1 MKEPVYYYS
10 CKERRQLLNFSNNLF
25 EMMCK
30 YPDSLHSIAIL
41 CIGTDKVTGDSL
53 GPFVGHQIRKQLA
66 SLNGTRE
73 KAFLPDI
80 RIFGTLKNPVHAVNL
95 EETLETIKK
104 DYKKKGIDFESC
116 LLVVVDASLGYPNHL
131 GCVTLTNQP
140 LTPGEGVN
148 KKLPQV
154 GQISVTGIIGEARN
168 SSYKS
173 QLSLRHT
180 KLSDLMELADFIS
193 DGIMDCL
200 KRLYLHLSIVYRNG
214 LPDGSHTFFLH
225 NGKQQI

>member
-30 YPDSLHSIAIL
+30 YPDSLNTIAIL

-66 SLNGTRE
+66 TLQGFKKQTSY
-73 KAFLPDI
+73 PDI
-80 RIFGTLKNPVHAVNL
+80 RIFGTLKKPVHAVNL
-95 EETLETIKK
+95 EETLDDIKAE
-104 DYKKKGIDFESC
+104 YKKQGIAFEQC
-116 LLVVVDASLGYPNHL
+116 LLVVVDASLGYSNHL

-154 GQISVTGIIGEARN
+154 GQISVTGIIGEARS

-180 KLSDLMELADFIS
+180 KLCDLMELADFIS

-214 LPDGSHTFFLH
+214 ISDGSHTFLLH

>member
-95 EETLETIKK
+95 EET
-104 DYKKKGIDFESC
+104 
-116 LLVVVDASLGYPNHL
+116 LGYPNHL